1 MMKEGKQCLGG
12 RAGISISPDNECGSG
27 VLEEEVRF
35 SYQQIMKVDVSWSS
49 MEDEVGSNQTMNPP
63 GVGSQHCWRQ
73 HSGDLRAVHLNSCTV
88 VQLYRRVPVHPFSN
102 LRIYLLGIV
111 MYIIQMYCYRTI

>member
-27 VLEEEVRF
+27 VLEEEMRF

-63 GVGSQHCWRQ
+63 GVGSQHCRRQ
-73 HSGDLRAVHLNSCTV
+73 HSGDPTVAQMYFVALRECTLCILYHCTV
-88 VQLYRRVPVHPFSN
+88 F
-102 LRIYLLGIV
+102 
-111 MYIIQMYCYRTI
+111 TA